1 MNEGT
6 VTKEQLENYRKHAER
21 CPDTDYV
28 YAFTAQ
34 QMNEVSAEAH
44 RRGALEA
51 LKLIYDAA
59 FSAIEGT
66 SAEEFTCYD
75 NVLQWCRDVRKRYET
90 EER

>member
-51 LKLIYDAA
+51 LDELEKWLEKLWLP
-59 FSAIEGT
+59 T
-66 SAEEFTCYD
+66 
-75 NVLQWCRDVRKRYET
+75 RYET
-90 EER
+90 ELRNDCKAKLRELRKAKGVL